1 MTSPLISRLEALYA
15 EGHARPLEHLHDDWR
30 DIPGEALRPAAVLI
44 AVTEREGHPEGPGV
58 LLTHRPSHM
67 RAHPGQAAFPG
78 GKLEPGENPIEAALR
93 EAHEELGIHP
103 GDVRVIGATDQF
115 RTGTGY
121 DVTPVLARVPA
132 DLPLQPNPAEVAE
145 WFEPPFGFVLD
156 TANHLHK
163 TAMFRGAER
172 SYIEIMWNGHRIWG
186 VTAAII
192 ANLAKRIDWHGP
204 AA

>member
-1 MTSPLISRLEALYA
+1 MTSPLLDRLGALYA
-15 EGHARPLEHLHDDWR
+15 EGHARPVGRLLDDWR
-30 DIPGEALRPAAVLI
+30 DLPDERLRPAAVLM
-44 AVTEREGHPEGPGV
+44 AVTDRGDHPEGPGV
-58 LLTHRPSHM
+58 LLIHRPSHM

-78 GKLEPGENPIEAALR
+78 GKLEPGETPTEAALR
-93 EAHEELGIHP
+93 EAEEELGIRAA
-103 GDVRVIGATDQF
+103 DVQVIGETDRF

-121 DVTPVLARVPA
+121 DVTPVLARVPP
-132 DLPLQPNPAEVAE
+132 DLPLEPNPAEVAD

-156 TANHLHK
+156 TANHERK
-163 TAMFRGAER
+163 SAVFRGAER

>member
-1 MTSPLISRLEALYA
+1 MSPLTSRLVALYA
-15 EGHARPLEHLHDDWR
+15 EGHARPVVPLVDDWR
-30 DIPGEALRPAAVLI
+30 DLPPEGLRPAAVLI
-44 AVTEREGHPEGPGV
+44 AVTEREGHPDGPGV

-78 GKLEPGENPIEAALR
+78 GKLEPGETPIEAALR
-93 EAHEELGIHP
+93 EAEEELGIRP
-103 GDVRVIGATDQF
+103 RDVRVIGPTDRF

-121 DVTPVLARVPA
+121 DITPVLARVPP
-132 DLPLQPNPAEVAE
+132 DLPLAPNPTEVAE

-156 TANHLHK
+156 AANHARK
-163 TAMFRGAER
+163 TAMFMGTER

-192 ANLAKRIDWHGP
+192 ANLAKRIDWHG
-204 AA
+204 AAA